1 MGFAAVLSSA
11 AALRAAE
18 FPSARMYQTVEAA
31 PGVYAFIAAPTAG
44 PIPSGNVVAI
54 VGDDG
59 VLVVDSGRFPTLA
72 KRMIAEIRARTDK
85 PVRYLVHTHWH
96 LDHIASDEVFRQAFP
111 HMAIVTTD
119 FTRRKIAEKQVPYLK
134 DLVETD
140 RGYVEYLKG
149 VVAKGKRRD
158 GSAMSEDSK
167 RYLSSQVAD
176 IQLES
181 AELAGVAAV
190 IPDLTFDHELRIH
203 LGKREVRVAFLGRG
217 NTAGD
222 TVVFVPDAKVAVTG
236 DLLVN
241 PTPYGYGCHPAA
253 WIATLDALMASG
265 ATVIV
270 PGHGPVMHDWSYAKK
285 VVGAARR
292 SPPAGRSRGQEGR
305 DGRTDPG
312 ARGPLGP
319 EEALRRRQF
328 RTGRRV
334 RRLLR
339 PLRRGPRVAGGEGG
353 DGGRIKSDPG
363 FVGKPGSNARDERL
377 TVRPGEPGGRA
388 APWPRR
394 LPLPCRR

>member
-1 MGFAAVLSSA
+1 MF
-11 AALRAAE
+11 
-18 FPSARMYQTVEAA
+18 QTIEAA

-72 KRMIAEIRARTDK
+72 KRMIAEIRAKTDK

-111 HMAIVTTD
+111 AVAIVTTD

-140 RGYVEYLKG
+140 RGYVEYLEG
-149 VVAKGKRRD
+149 VVTKGKRRD
-158 GSAMSEDSK
+158 GSAMSEESK

-181 AELAGVAAV
+181 AELADVAAV
-190 IPDLTFDHELRIH
+190 IPNLTFDHEMRIH
-203 LGKREVRVAFLGRG
+203 LGQREVRVAFLGKG

-222 TVVFVPDAKVAVTG
+222 TVVFVPDAKVAITG
-236 DLLVN
+236 DLLVS

-253 WIATLDALMASG
+253 WIATLDVLMASG

-285 VVGAARR
+285 VSALLAEVRRQVEAQVKQGATLEQTQERVDLSAQRKLFAGDRFELGAAFDDYFVR
-292 SPPAGRSRGQEGR
+292 SAVDRAWQEATGKM
-305 DGRTDPG
+305 
-312 ARGPLGP
+312 A
-319 EEALRRRQF
+319 EE
-328 RTGRRV
+328 
-334 RRLLR
+334 
-339 PLRRGPRVAGGEGG
+339 
-353 DGGRIKSDPG
+353 
-363 FVGKPGSNARDERL
+363 
-377 TVRPGEPGGRA
+377 
-388 APWPRR
+388 
-394 LPLPCRR
+394 

>member
-1 MGFAAVLSSA
+1 MMRTRFIGKILGLALLLSWAATLA
-11 AALRAAE
+11 AAH
-18 FPSARMYQTVEAA
+18 FPPARMFQTTEVA
-31 PGVYAFIAAPTAG
+31 PGVYAFIAAATNG

-72 KRMIAEIRARTDK
+72 KRMIAEIRAKTGK

-111 HMAIVTTD
+111 GMAIVTTD
-119 FTRRKIAEKQVPYLK
+119 FTRRKIVEKQVPYLK

-140 RGYVEYLKG
+140 RGYVEYLQG

-158 GSAMSEDSK
+158 GSPMSEESK
-167 RYLSSQVAD
+167 RYLSSQVAE

-203 LGKREVRVAFLGRG
+203 LGKREVRVAFLGKG

-222 TVVFVPDAKVAVTG
+222 TAVFVPDAKVAVTG
-236 DLLVN
+236 DLLVS

-253 WIATLDALMASG
+253 WIATLDVLEASG
-265 ATVIV
+265 ATAIV

-285 VVGAARR
+285 VSALLAEVRRQVEAQVRQGATLEQAQERVDLSSQKKLFAGDSFEQGAAFDDYFVR
-292 SPPAGRSRGQEGR
+292 SAVDRAYQEAKGEM
-305 DGRTDPG
+305 
-312 ARGPLGP
+312 A
-319 EEALRRRQF
+319 EE
-328 RTGRRV
+328 
-334 RRLLR
+334 
-339 PLRRGPRVAGGEGG
+339 
-353 DGGRIKSDPG
+353 
-363 FVGKPGSNARDERL
+363 
-377 TVRPGEPGGRA
+377 
-388 APWPRR
+388 
-394 LPLPCRR
+394 